1 MTTMVSLTKITFVV
15 AFYAFSA
22 IFMHTTASRVLELSD
37 RFLEIHKDGQWLV
50 MMYAPWCAHCRRLE
64 PIWSHVAQ
72 HLHATSIRVGRV
84 DCTRFTS
91 VAHTFK
97 IKGFPTILFLKGD
110 NEFTYHGDRTRD
122 EIVKFALR
130 LSGPPVQEITKSQSF
145 DTIKKERDL
154 YFLYVGERSGPLWEL
169 YHKTADVF
177 QPHAF
182 FYQSHPN
189 VVNRH
194 APVENTPALFVYKE
208 NLHYNFTGHNMT
220 NIEKLNETLYKW
232 INAERFPTFPK
243 VTRGNIN
250 QLFLT
255 NKNLV
260 LAVVE
265 ENQLEEVSPR
275 MIEFRDMVESVI
287 KRKREKYHDHFQF
300 GWIASPDLVNSIAM
314 MVLPLPSLIV
324 INTTTNHHHIP
335 EDETEKLTPHVIELF
350 LEQIR
355 NESAPRYGGNSLLVR
370 IYRSWFELKTTLAA
384 MWMGNPI
391 LTMVLFGLPAGFLSL
406 ICYGI
411 CCPDI
416 LDADDEEEEHT
427 GGSHMKK
434 D

>member
-1 MTTMVSLTKITFVV
+1 MVIITKLMFIAVIYVFSGTFTSV
-15 AFYAFSA
+15 
-22 IFMHTTASRVLELSD
+22 IASRVLELSD
-37 RFLEIHKDGQWLV
+37 RFLDIHKDGQWLV
-50 MMYAPWCAHCRRLE
+50 MMYAPWCAHCKRLE
-64 PIWSHVAQ
+64 PIWAHVAQ
-72 HLHATSIRVGRV
+72 YLHATSIRVGRV
-84 DCTRFTS
+84 DCTRFTN
-91 VAHTFK
+91 VAHAFK
-97 IKGFPTILFLKGD
+97 VKGFPTIIFLKGEQ
-110 NEFTYHGDRTRD
+110 EFIYNGDRTRD

-130 LSGPPVQEITKSQSF
+130 VSGPPVQGITKTQSF
-145 DTIKKERDL
+145 DTIKKEHDI
-154 YFLYVGERSGPLWEL
+154 YFLYVGERSGPLWEF
-169 YHKTADVF
+169 YHKAANVF

-189 VVNRH
+189 IVSKH

-208 NLHYNFTGHNMT
+208 NIHYNFSDHNIDD
-220 NIEKLNETLYKW
+220 IEKLNETMYKW

-265 ENQLEEVSPR
+265 ENQLEKIPLHMAR
-275 MIEFRDMVESVI
+275 FKDMVESII
-287 KRKREKYHDHFQF
+287 KNKREKYHDYFQF

-335 EDETEKLTPHVIELF
+335 EDEIEKLTPHVIELF

-355 NESAPRYGGNSLLVR
+355 NESAPRYGGNSWLIR
-370 IYRSWFELKTTLAA
+370 IYRSWFELKTTLSA

-416 LDADDEEEEHT
+416 LDADDDEEDHP
-427 GGSHMKK
+427 GANHMKK

>member
-1 MTTMVSLTKITFVV
+1 MVIITKLMFIAVIYVFSGTFTSV
-15 AFYAFSA
+15 
-22 IFMHTTASRVLELSD
+22 IASRVLELSD
-37 RFLEIHKDGQWLV
+37 RFLDIHKDGQWLV
-50 MMYAPWCAHCRRLE
+50 MMYAPWCAHCKRLE
-64 PIWSHVAQ
+64 PIWAHVAQ
-72 HLHATSIRVGRV
+72 YLHATSIRVGRV
-84 DCTRFTS
+84 DCTRFTN
-91 VAHTFK
+91 VAHAFK
-97 IKGFPTILFLKGD
+97 VKGFPTIIFLKGEQ
-110 NEFTYHGDRTRD
+110 EFIYNGDRTRD

-130 LSGPPVQEITKSQSF
+130 VSGPPVQGITKTQSF
-145 DTIKKERDL
+145 DTIKKEHDI
-154 YFLYVGERSGPLWEL
+154 YFLYVGERSGPLWEF
-169 YHKTADVF
+169 YHKTANVF

-189 VVNRH
+189 IVSKH
-194 APVENTPALFVYKE
+194 APVENIPALFVYKE
-208 NLHYNFTGHNMT
+208 NIHYNFSDHNIDD
-220 NIEKLNETLYKW
+220 IEKLNETMYKW

-265 ENQLEEVSPR
+265 ENQLEKIPLHMAR
-275 MIEFRDMVESVI
+275 FKDMVESII
-287 KRKREKYHDHFQF
+287 KNKREKYHDYFQF

-355 NESAPRYGGNSLLVR
+355 NESAPRYGGNSWLIR
-370 IYRSWFELKTTLAA
+370 IYRSWFELKTTLSA

-416 LDADDEEEEHT
+416 LDADDDEEDHP
-427 GGSHMKK
+427 GANHMKK

>member
-1 MTTMVSLTKITFVV
+1 MVTLTKFVLIATV
-15 AFYAFSA
+15 YAFSG
-22 IFMHTTASRVLELSD
+22 ILTHITASRVLELSD
-37 RFLEIHKDGQWLV
+37 RFLDIHKDGQWLV
-50 MMYAPWCAHCRRLE
+50 MMYAPWCAHCKRVE
-64 PIWSHVAQ
+64 PIWAHVAQ
-72 HLHATSIRVGRV
+72 HLHATSIRVGRI
-84 DCTRFTS
+84 DCTRFRN
-91 VAHTFK
+91 VAQAFK
-97 IKGFPTILFLKGD
+97 VKGFPTILFLKGEQ
-110 NEFTYHGDRTRD
+110 EFVYHGDRTRE

-130 LSGPPVQEITKSQSF
+130 VSGPPVQEITKTQSF
-145 DTIKKERDL
+145 DTIKKERGL
-154 YFLYVGERSGPLWEL
+154 YFLYVGEKVGPLWEY

-182 FYQSHPN
+182 FYHSHPG
-189 VVNRH
+189 VVNKH
-194 APVENTPALFVYKE
+194 APVESVPALFVYKE
-208 NLHYNFTGHNMT
+208 NSHYNFTGHT
-220 NIEKLNETLYKW
+220 TSDIGKLNETLYKW

-265 ENQLEEVSPR
+265 ENQLEKIPPH
-275 MIEFRDMVESVI
+275 MMQFKDMVESII
-287 KRKREKYHDHFQF
+287 KSKREKYHDHFQF
-300 GWIASPDLVNSIAM
+300 GWIASPELVNSIAM

-355 NESAPRYGGNSLLVR
+355 NENAPRYGGNSWLIH
-370 IYRSWFELKTTLAA
+370 IYRSWFELRTTLAA

-391 LTMVLFGLPAGFLSL
+391 LTIVVFGLPAGFLSL

-416 LDADDEEEEHT
+416 LVANDEEDEQS
-427 GGSHMKK
+427 GANHMKK